1 MIIQLNGESKEF
13 AKDITV
19 KALIQQQTQTDST
32 TGIAIAINGQ
42 VVRRALWETTAF
54 CSGDDV
60 EILQAVAGG

>member
-13 AKDITV
+13 NDGITV
-19 KALIQQQTQTDST
+19 KTLIQQQTQTDST

-42 VVRRALWETTAF
+42 VVTRTLWEKTSF
-54 CSGDDV
+54 SPGDDV

>member
-13 AKDITV
+13 NDGITV
-19 KALIQQQTQTDST
+19 KTLIQQQTQTDSA

-42 VVRRALWETTAF
+42 IIRRTQWETTVF
-54 CSGDDV
+54 SWGDDV

>member
-13 AKDITV
+13 NDGITV
-19 KALIQQQTQTDST
+19 KTLIQQQTQTDSA

-42 VVRRALWETTAF
+42 IIRRTQWETTIF
-54 CSGDDV
+54 SSGDDV

>member
-13 AKDITV
+13 SDGITV
-19 KALIQQQTQTDST
+19 ETLIQQQTQTDSA

-42 VVRRALWETTAF
+42 VIRRTQWETTVF
-54 CSGDDV
+54 SSGDDV